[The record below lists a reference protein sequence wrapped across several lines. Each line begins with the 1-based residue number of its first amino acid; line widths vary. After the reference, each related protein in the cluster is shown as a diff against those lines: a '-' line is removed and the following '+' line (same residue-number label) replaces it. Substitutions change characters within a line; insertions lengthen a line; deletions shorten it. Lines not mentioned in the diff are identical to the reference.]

1 MHKLYSCNLHP
12 KSVNPLY
19 KSVAPYNQ
27 KVFKSLP
34 NCMCSNTARGLLHQD
49 EKNIIG
55 FFFLL
60 YKNHCHEVI
69 LISSKSSA
77 PSKRVSLKAIAF
89 LNFHMNQ
96 QVACQ
101 IKCFHLRPFLP
112 QINKPN

>member
-1 MHKLYSCNLHP
+1 MNNKHAIYIP
-12 KSVNPLY
+12 KVSIHYTRVWHRITKKYL
-19 KSVAPYNQ
+19 
-27 KVFKSLP
+27 SLP

-89 LNFHMNQ
+89 LNFHMHQ